1 MSTIDTVLLGAR
13 LIFYVIGLA
22 VVVFAVGTIVDHL
35 GNRLAGDPE

>member
-22 VVVFAVGTIVDHL
+22 VVTIAIGTVVDWAGDL
-35 GNRLAGDPE
+35 LAGDSE